1 MESEFDKTYLKAKL
15 KELSR
20 EQKILFMLSCC
31 ERLYPNYLVFNKK
44 HEWGNPLVLRK
55 ALDFAWTVLER
66 GIEENKEELKK
77 FIKLCDEITPDTED
91 FDSIFVSQALDSSV
105 AVASLLEYIISDSN
119 DKIIEVA
126 SLARDTVDM
135 YVQELEDMAPNDP
148 NLEKMILEHPLM
160 QQELKR
166 QRQDIE
172 MLKNL
177 VVSDV
182 FMYEK
187 VKKNW
192 YRTKTSNIEL
202 T

>member
-1 MESEFDKTYLKAKL
+1 MESKFDETSLKVKL

-31 ERLYPNYLVFNKK
+31 ERLYPNYLAFNKK
-44 HEWGNPLVLRK
+44 HEWGNPFVLRNT
-55 ALDFAWTVLER
+55 LDFAWTVLER
-66 GIEENKEELKK
+66 GIGEDKEELKK
-77 FIKLCDEITPDTED
+77 LLKQCDEITPDTED
-91 FDSIFVSQALDSSV
+91 FDSIFVSQALDSTV

-172 MLKNL
+172 LLKDL
-177 VVSDV
+177 EVSDV
-182 FMYEK
+182 SIYEE